1 MTPLHSPIRQAKA
14 DDKGKEKSM
23 SGFRKGADYLK
34 ASASRS
40 PGGDRFVNNFLSWKD
55 GETKTVRFLTDG
67 DQIITVA
74 VHEQVDC
81 FDGKK
86 RSFVCRREIDG
97 KDSPCEL
104 CDIANAS
111 QNQRARR
118 RELGY
123 GIAVLRLEHRN
134 EKGQVDSYVDATDT
148 VDGKAVPVV
157 GIIRQGPKNF
167 WAQALAAFEKYG
179 TLLDRDYDIGRR
191 GSTTDTTYT
200 MFPNAPVA
208 LPDGVADWNAYLSN
222 RYTGYVPD
230 LEALLTRMGSQEYY
244 DRFIRGEVADE
255 AAAAPV
261 AVTAPTG
268 FTDETEFDRIKRE
281 REATLAAPTGSYE

>member
-1 MTPLHSPIRQAKA
+1 MGS
-14 DDKGKEKSM
+14 S
-23 SGFRKGADYLK
+23 FRKGTDHLK
-34 ASASRS
+34 ASATRT
-40 PGGDRFVNNFLSWKD
+40 PGEKFVNNFLSWKD
-55 GETKTVRFLTDG
+55 GDTKTVRFLTDG

-104 CDIANAS
+104 CDIANAT

-148 VDGKAVPVV
+148 VDGKTVPIV
-157 GIIRQGPKNF
+157 GIVRQGPKNF
-167 WAQALAAFEKYG
+167 WAQALAAYEKYG

-208 LPDGVADWNAYLSN
+208 LPEGVTDWNDYLAT
-222 RYTGYVPD
+222 RYNGYIPD

-244 DRFIRGEVADE
+244 DRFLRGEVNDSAPE
-255 AAAAPV
+255 AATISSVPGAPV
-261 AVTAPTG
+261 GQVE
-268 FTDETEFDRIKRE
+268 ETEFDRIRRE
-281 REATLAAPTGSYE
+281 REATLAAPTGTYE